1 MRIGA
6 IWWGLS
12 STVVGIACDQVGFD
26 VALLAMALMTSAFCF
41 IAMFLYERSSILV
54 VQRDETKL
62 LINGT
67 RQTENLTES
76 CSDTSITDYSLM
88 KLLGMAFSTTHR
100 IAFFVVFGLLNI
112 GMAVV
117 ENLIFL
123 FYQESLGST
132 KTMCGV
138 TVACTVIFELPVFY
152 NAPNILRA
160 IGPGRLLIIASL
172 AFIMRTIGYVM
183 VPNMGWPVLC
193 LDMLHGVSFACSQ
206 IAAVEFIAQIMPN
219 TYEASGQGLLLLVR
233 GLGATSGLFFGGL
246 VEDRIGG
253 RGLYACLS
261 GVVTI
266 GLLIFGIP
274 LAKGNEL

>member
-26 VALLAMALMTSAFCF
+26 VALLAMALMTSA
-41 IAMFLYERSSILV
+41 
-54 VQRDETKL
+54 
-62 LINGT
+62 
-67 RQTENLTES
+67 ES

-132 KTMCGV
+132 KTM
-138 TVACTVIFELPVFY
+138 
-152 NAPNILRA
+152 
-160 IGPGRLLIIASL
+160 
-172 AFIMRTIGYVM
+172 
-183 VPNMGWPVLC
+183 
-193 LDMLHGVSFACSQ
+193 
-206 IAAVEFIAQIMPN
+206 
-219 TYEASGQGLLLLVR
+219 
-233 GLGATSGLFFGGL
+233 
-246 VEDRIGG
+246 
-253 RGLYACLS
+253 
-261 GVVTI
+261 
-266 GLLIFGIP
+266 
-274 LAKGNEL
+274 